1 MPPIAIN
8 LIQAIIG
15 LSVIS
20 MAIGLDA
27 AEYTYG
33 NNITF
38 NLDQSVHGDGF
49 FRTYKYATMSNALG
63 VSNPRFN
70 SVEAKDSSH
79 GSGELQSEFSMAARS
94 TDRRDGV
101 VPMENGVELEPF
113 IDAEEAFNQ
122 ITMKEAS
129 NMVYRPMSMAVGA
142 GYYSAHPVTFNSLLN
157 DKTWAKNHGF
167 LQEMYQSAEYA
178 HSLNKEMDLDV
189 QDYETYTADPGTTKM
204 NLTEDIIDGRAHI
217 KVFQGNFSAIPDEIN
232 ESTFAESESFNT
244 PYYRNR
250 KPDIEIQ
257 EDYVGSYH
265 LIKNMVLFGDAE
277 ETYDDEDWIPCC
289 GYKFLDS
296 LKDYPDSWGLDQKK
310 IFDCTCFSVPSKAQF

>member
-1 MPPIAIN
+1 A
-8 LIQAIIG
+8 
-15 LSVIS
+15 
-20 MAIGLDA
+20 A

-38 NLDQSVHGDGF
+38 NLDQSIHGDGF

-63 VSNPRFN
+63 LSSPRFN

-79 GSGELQSEFSMAARS
+79 GSGQLQSEYSMAAKS

-101 VPMENGVELEPF
+101 VPMEYGVDLEPF
-113 IDAEEAFNQ
+113 IDTEEAFNQ

-129 NMVYRPMSMAVGA
+129 NMVYRPMSMGLGA
-142 GYYSAHPVTFNSLLN
+142 GYYSAHPVTFNSLVN
-157 DKTWAKNHGF
+157 DKTWIKNHGF

-178 HSLNKEMDLDV
+178 HSLNKEMDVDV
-189 QDYETYTADPGTTKM
+189 EDYETYEADPGTTKM
-204 NLTEDIIDGRAHI
+204 NLTEDMIDGRAHI
-217 KVFQGNFSAIPDEIN
+217 KVYQGNFSAIPDEVN

-244 PYYRNR
+244 PFYRNR
-250 KPDIEIQ
+250 NPDIEIQ
-257 EDYVGSYH
+257 EDYAGSYH
-265 LIKNMVLFGDAE
+265 LTKNMVLFGDAE
-277 ETYDDEDWIPCC
+277 ETTDDEDWIPCC